1 MRVEYL
7 DDFSEA
13 ATIDA
18 SSISIE
24 QVCVCMCV
32 LRHLKEVYFLCLHMC
47 VVVCVR
53 ALCPQ

>member
-47 VVVCVR
+47 VVVCVSP
-53 ALCPQ
+53 LCPQ